1 MYDAILLICTL
12 TVSGPAD
19 PCVEIVDARGPYHT
33 EEQCNARLEEM
44 KMDINENPIYNFMI
58 LNMLN
63 FPDLLGMANICLDDG
78 SVSI

>member
-1 MYDAILLICTL
+1 
-12 TVSGPAD
+12 
-19 PCVEIVDARGPYHT
+19 
-33 EEQCNARLEEM
+33 
-44 KMDINENPIYNFMI
+44 MDINENPIYNFMI